1 MTRLSPS
8 PPTRETATFAQT
20 LLARFGENALL
31 LGNATT
37 GETAPLP
44 PHVADLVRQM
54 LASLA
59 AGHDVAI
66 AENLTEVTP
75 NEAAEILNVSRTFVL
90 KLLDE
95 GKLPYRNVGAH
106 RRIPYADLI
115 AYRDEQRARSRA
127 AMDQVYAI
135 DRELGLDQVDGPPPD
150 KSTYR
155 GGGSR

>member
-1 MTRLSPS
+1 MTRLTPS
-8 PPTRETATFAQT
+8 PPTRETAAFAQS
-20 LLARFGENALL
+20 LLTSLGANALII
-31 LGNATT
+31 GNAST
-37 GETAPLP
+37 GETAPLA

-75 NEAAEILNVSRTFVL
+75 NEAADVLNVSRTYVL

-115 AYRDEQRARSRA
+115 AYRDEQ
-127 AMDQVYAI
+127 
-135 DRELGLDQVDGPPPD
+135 
-150 KSTYR
+150 
-155 GGGSR
+155 

>member
-1 MTRLSPS
+1 MTRPS
-8 PPTRETATFAQT
+8 PPTRETAAFAQS
-20 LLARFGENALL
+20 LLTRLGANALL
-31 LGNATT
+31 IGNAAT

-66 AENLTEVTP
+66 TENLTEVTP
-75 NEAAEILNVSRTFVL
+75 NEAAEILNVSRTYVL

-95 GKLPYRNVGAH
+95 GKLPYRHVGAH

-115 AYRDEQRARSRA
+115 AYRDDQQARSRA

-135 DRELGLDQVDGPPPD
+135 DRELGLDRLDGPPPD